1 MMFRYVTKG
10 LIFTPYTEGQLKK
23 YLPIVI
29 SVGLAVGFIFSLMY
43 GGAAIAV
50 VAM

>member
-1 MMFRYVTKG
+1 MILQYVTTG
-10 LIFTPYTEGQLKK
+10 LAFTTYIEGLLKT

-43 GGAAIAV
+43 AGAAITLVAV
-50 VAM
+50 